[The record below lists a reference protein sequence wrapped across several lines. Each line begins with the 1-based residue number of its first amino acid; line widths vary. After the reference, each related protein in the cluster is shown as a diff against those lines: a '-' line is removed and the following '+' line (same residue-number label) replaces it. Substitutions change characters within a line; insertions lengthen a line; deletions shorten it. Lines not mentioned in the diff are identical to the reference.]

1 MYDDDVRP
9 ASNLTQPSGSG
20 LRGILYDR
28 GKSCPSQQQQNTTT
42 FFNNDYQH
50 SIPRVALVKGGG
62 PCTLVEKI
70 KLAQQDGA
78 QGVVAFSEEAPTSGN
93 TFPGDYVN
101 NEMHI
106 PSEAGIAIPV
116 YHIDPDMGIHLEHSI
131 ADLASKASPQQQQAI
146 RVLLLPGNSH
156 GPNPW
161 ELTLIIMI
169 VLLGIGFITS
179 VGMHFHLVR
188 KNRILRQQVEA
199 GLIPPPPD
207 MLPMGKQLLDSDQL
221 DKMPTRTIGGEQ
233 AAQEHRAV
241 RRKASRIS
249 NASKIDTSA
258 IHNKQQEDEDDD
270 DEYTCVICLEKLE
283 HGDTVRQ
290 LPCEHEYHC
299 ECIDPWLTSK
309 SGECPLCKFDCVAA
323 LAPPS
328 EQQPSK
334 DENVSWTSRIKR
346 LFIRRRQRQ
355 PDVEERSVELDSI
368 ELSSTATA
376 APATR

>member
-1 MYDDDVRP
+1 M
-9 ASNLTQPSGSG
+9 LT
-20 LRGILYDR
+20 
-28 GKSCPSQQQQNTTT
+28 C
-42 FFNNDYQH
+42 
-50 SIPRVALVKGGG
+50 
-62 PCTLVEKI
+62 
-70 KLAQQDGA
+70 
-78 QGVVAFSEEAPTSGN
+78 
-93 TFPGDYVN
+93 
-101 NEMHI
+101 
-106 PSEAGIAIPV
+106 
-116 YHIDPDMGIHLEHSI
+116 HLS
-131 ADLASKASPQQQQAI
+131 
-146 RVLLLPGNSH
+146 LL
-156 GPNPW
+156 
-161 ELTLIIMI
+161 
-169 VLLGIGFITS
+169 

-299 ECIDPWLTSK
+299 ECIGKASLTQK
-309 SGECPLCKFDCVAA
+309 
-323 LAPPS
+323 
-328 EQQPSK
+328 
-334 DENVSWTSRIKR
+334 
-346 LFIRRRQRQ
+346 QRKWMI
-355 PDVEERSVELDSI
+355 DNGTLYRSLVDI
-368 ELSSTATA
+368 QVG
-376 APATR
+376 